1 LSRAEREPQGLDG
14 LLDRLEAV
22 IGRLSDPSAPL
33 ERLVA
38 DYEEAG
44 RLVEAAQGHLD
55 AATERL
61 AGAGAIPGTA
71 KPPAR
76 D

>member
-1 LSRAEREPQGLDG
+1 LSGAEQEPLGLDG

-44 RLVEAAQGHLD
+44 RLVDAAQGQLD
-55 AATERL
+55 TATRRIGL
-61 AGAGAIPGTA
+61 ARG
-71 KPPAR
+71 
-76 D
+76 

>member
-1 LSRAEREPQGLDG
+1 MSGAGQEQLGLDG

-33 ERLVA
+33 ERLVT

-44 RLVEAAQGHLD
+44 RLVEAAQGQLD
-55 AATERL
+55 AATERVGL
-61 AGAGAIPGTA
+61 
-71 KPPAR
+71 AR

>member
-1 LSRAEREPQGLDG
+1 LSRAEPEAGLDG
-14 LLDRLEAV
+14 LLDRLETV

-44 RLVEAAQGHLD
+44 RLVDAAQGQLD
-55 AATERL
+55 AATRL
-61 AGAGAIPGTA
+61 LATPA
-71 KPPAR
+71 PAR
-76 D
+76 DWSCGT